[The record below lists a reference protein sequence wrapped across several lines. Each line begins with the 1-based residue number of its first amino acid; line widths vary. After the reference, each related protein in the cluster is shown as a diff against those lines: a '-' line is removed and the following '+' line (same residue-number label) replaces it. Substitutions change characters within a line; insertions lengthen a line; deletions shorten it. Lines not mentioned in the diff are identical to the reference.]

1 MALQDNVK
9 SAMRT
14 PIRSRWPLF
23 ELFMLVTVAVIGWA
37 AWGSWELMTELDDSR
52 RGVDRRRQ
60 QTQQQ
65 NRRGNENARLLE
77 LHAIRDDF
85 MGFEKHVQPALQEM
99 RAALRRYVQTSAA
112 QEWKTFE
119 WSRKTLA
126 SWMDRIHDLEN
137 AGLNATLLFN
147 QIGKRIYLVGESG
160 VSISGVPDIW
170 EAARPVLD
178 FQLGKKILKK
188 QAEIRLNISNILNGT
203 QYFYQNGD
211 DNTGFQKGKDA
222 YRFTRKFGS
231 TYSITFN
238 YSL

>member
-23 ELFMLVTVAVIGWA
+23 ELFMLVTVGVIGWA

-52 RGVDRRRQ
+52 RGGDRRRQ
-60 QTQQQ
+60 QTQQL

-126 SWMDRIHDLEN
+126 SWMDRMGDRTRSRDL
-137 AGLNATLLFN
+137 ASLNAWVDRRAVLSSN
-147 QIGKRIYLVGESG
+147 G
-160 VSISGVPDIW
+160 VD
-170 EAARPVLD
+170 RPSVW
-178 FQLGKKILKK
+178 
-188 QAEIRLNISNILNGT
+188 S
-203 QYFYQNGD
+203 
-211 DNTGFQKGKDA
+211 
-222 YRFTRKFGS
+222 
-231 TYSITFN
+231 
-238 YSL
+238 